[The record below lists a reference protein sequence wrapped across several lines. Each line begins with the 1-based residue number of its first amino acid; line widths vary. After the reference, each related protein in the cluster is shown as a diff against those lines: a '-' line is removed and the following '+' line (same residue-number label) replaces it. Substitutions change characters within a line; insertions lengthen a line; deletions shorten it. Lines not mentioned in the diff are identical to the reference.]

1 MIKIILIIIAALF
14 AYNFLGVGVFM
25 LGLWIYGEQWD
36 EEFAAFIMIIWPIAL
51 IFMILFSAP
60 RLMRKLWELII
71 TGFILLTRR
80 NKDE

>member
-14 AYNFLGVGVFM
+14 AYNFLGIGVFM
-25 LGLWIYGEQWD
+25 LGLWIYKEQWD
-36 EEFAAFIMIIWPIAL
+36 EEYAAFVMIIWPIAL